1 METASDNA
9 DLRYPEWQGFVR
21 DALIELDGIK
31 LEARVAAAESAI
43 LVRMETLSKDNNHQA
58 ERLALEDALCTLRVL
73 KRGANRQRSLED

>member
-21 DALIELDGIK
+21 DALVELDGLK

-43 LVRMETLSKDNNHQA
+43 LVRMESLSKDNNHHA

-73 KRGANRQRSLED
+73 KKGAGRKRNWQD